1 MCSNNP
7 YFCIEKMLCLGT
19 NNTMSAQTAVALE
32 MMTNFK
38 FRFESQYEPL
48 LKVLRPS
55 STRLSLNL
63 YGITQ
68 SVIYQATDKYIFL
81 RFCTCQNN
89 LPLTFFTFEQFGLTF
104 RWRTAPAKSNIFHGI
119 RCIFLEYSHLIWRV
133 LLYIYWTFNQSCQL
147 LSLIIEKMLSRF

>member
-48 LKVLRPS
+48 LKVLTPF

-81 RFCTCQNN
+81 CFCTCQNN

-119 RCIFLEYSHLIWRV
+119 WCIFLEYSHLIWRF
-133 LLYIYWTFNQSCQL
+133 LLYIYWTFNESCQL
-147 LSLIIEKMLSRF
+147 LSLIIEKMVYVF